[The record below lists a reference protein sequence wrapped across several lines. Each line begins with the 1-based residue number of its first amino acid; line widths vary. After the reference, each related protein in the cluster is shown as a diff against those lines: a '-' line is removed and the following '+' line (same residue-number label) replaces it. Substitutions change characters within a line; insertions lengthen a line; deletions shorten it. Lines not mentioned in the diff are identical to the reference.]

1 MALTF
6 QDLYTNYTD
15 HTSDTTAANLTIGKA
30 RINDTNKELLG
41 LHDWYFA
48 EKTATFTP
56 TSSDYTYDL
65 PYDYGRMVTVTIE
78 VGDIVYSL
86 EEVPSHDEWQRIQIL
101 RDVQTSDIP
110 EYYHITGDSLE
121 IYPVPSTT
129 ASTPTGKFY
138 YIKRVADMLSAD
150 YVTGTAVATNGSVN
164 IVGTGTTWTTAMAGR
179 YFKINSDT
187 RWYELLTFGSTTTFA
202 LKKAF
207 QGLTV
212 TTTAYT
218 IGEMSI
224 IPEDYH
230 SLLWYQPVAQ
240 YWMMKKEP
248 QQAAYYQA
256 LYDKGKTTFFNAYS
270 KRSRTQLLR
279 PRRQRYL
286 GRTSATGTWPDP
298 DYYDE

>member
-6 QDLYTNYTD
+6 QNLYTNYQD
-15 HTSDTTAANLTIGKA
+15 HTSDTTSANLVIGKA

-48 EKTATFTP
+48 EKTHTFTP
-56 TSSDYTYDL
+56 TASDYTYDL
-65 PYDYGRMVTVTIE
+65 PYDFGRMVAVTIE
-78 VGDIVYSL
+78 LDDVHYSL
-86 EEVPSHDEWQRIQIL
+86 EEVPSHDEWQRIQIF
-101 RDVQTSDIP
+101 RDTDTSNIP

-121 IYPVPSTT
+121 IYPVPTSTAAT
-129 ASTPTGKFY
+129 ATGLFY
-138 YIKRVADMLSAD
+138 YIKRVVDMQYAD
-150 YVTGTAVATNGSVN
+150 YATSTVTLTNASAVVTGS
-164 IVGTGTTWTTAMAGR
+164 GTTFTAAMVGR
-179 YFKINSDT
+179 FIKGDLDA
-187 RWYELLTFGSTTTFA
+187 RWYELSTFTSTTVMG
-202 LKKAF
+202 LKKTF
-207 QGLTV
+207 QG
-212 TTTAYT
+212 TTTAGLAYT

-256 LYDKGKTTFFNAYS
+256 LYDKGKQTFFNMYS

-279 PRRQRYL
+279 QPRRHYL
-286 GRTSATGTWPDP
+286 GRRTATSSWPDP
-298 DYYDE
+298 DYYE